1 MYQNR
6 NKLLNWGLIIT
17 SLIIVILILWNTY
30 SFFQKYR
37 REERVKM
44 EILAAAYKRLNNP
57 DLDADTSLELAILE
71 SNTSIPMIVTYE
83 DGSIS
88 LDKNLNESKKK
99 RSPEYLQKQL
109 AIMKAQNKPI
119 LVENNNVKQYI
130 YYKDSRVL
138 TNLKYYPI
146 ALVFILL
153 LFAFIIYLF
162 SRSNKIASQNQLW
175 TGMAKETAHQIG
187 TPLTSL
193 LGWIAILKEDKAD
206 TYIADEIE
214 NDVKRLEV
222 IAQRFSKIGSKP
234 ALQKTDLVRLTRES
248 FTYLQSRSSQKV
260 DFNFHTAVDSLETD
274 VNPELLGWVIEN
286 LVKNAIDAMQGKG
299 TIDLSVDRNTHHAI
313 ISVTDT
319 GKGISR
325 KNFTKIFEPG
335 FTTKQRGWG
344 IGLSLSK
351 RIIEDFHKG
360 KIFVK
365 TSEMGQGTTFCVKIP
380 LK

>member
-1 MYQNR
+1 MLQNR
-6 NKLLNWGLIIT
+6 KKLVNWGLIVA
-17 SLIIVILILWNTY
+17 SLIIVILILWNTF

-37 REERVKM
+37 KEERVKM

-88 LDKNLNESKKK
+88 LDKNLSESKKK
-99 RSPEYLQKQL
+99 KNPDYLREQL

-119 LVENNNVKQYI
+119 LVQNNNVKQYI
-130 YYKDSRVL
+130 YYRDSRVL
-138 TNLKYYPI
+138 TNLKYYPV

-193 LGWIAILKEDKAD
+193 LGWIAILKEEKTAS
-206 TYIADEIE
+206 YIVDEIE
-214 NDVKRLEV
+214 KDVKRLEV

-234 ALQKTDLVRLTRES
+234 ALQKVDLIRVTRES
-248 FTYLQSRSSQKV
+248 FTYLQSRSSKKV
-260 DFNFHTAVDSLETD
+260 DFNFHTELERLEIN
-274 VNPELLGWVIEN
+274 VNPELFGWVIEN
-286 LVKNAIDAMQGKG
+286 LVANAIDAMQGKG
-299 TIDLSVDRNTHHAI
+299 SIDLRIDKNTHYAI
-313 ISVTDT
+313 VSVTDS

-325 KNFTKIFEPG
+325 KNFNRIFDPG

-365 TSEMGQGTTFCVKIP
+365 TSEIDQGTTFCVKLP
-380 LK
+380 L